1 MTPTGDRSAPAG
13 ALALHDTPKVPDLIY
28 DVGMHHGEDA
38 EFYLRKGFRVVG
50 FEADPDLVDEC
61 RQRLS
66 GFLASG
72 ALTIVEGAIVDADRP
87 DRNGERI
94 PFFKNLGLPAWNTTR
109 PEWASRNERLGSP
122 SRVIDVMPVSFEGA
136 LREHGVPYYLK
147 VDIEGDDLV
156 CIRALERFRERPDY
170 VSIESDKTS
179 FTRIQAEVALLAA
192 LGYSGF
198 QAVEQSSI
206 GGRAAPAAP
215 PHEGAYVAWT
225 FPPGASGPFGREL
238 GSRWLP
244 TGALLRRYWF
254 IRLGYSL
261 LGDTGV
267 MVPWSFRGA
276 RRLRDWASRAIGAVT
291 GAAVPGWFDTHARHR
306 QAAARA
312 GERETVSGGARSAP
326 RNHPAAVRHPP
337 GRPPSA

>member
-1 MTPTGDRSAPAG
+1 MTPPGDRGGSAG
-13 ALALHDTPKVPDLIY
+13 ALAQHDTPKVSDLIY

-50 FEADPDLVDEC
+50 FEADPDLAEEC

-72 ALTIVEGAIVDADRP
+72 ALTIVEGAIVDGDRA
-87 DRNGERI
+87 RLAGERI

-122 SRVIDVMPVSFEGA
+122 SRVIEVPPVSFEDA
-136 LREHGVPYYLK
+136 LRQHGVPYYLK
-147 VDIEGDDLV
+147 VDIEGDDLA
-156 CIRALERFRERPDY
+156 CISVLERFRERPDY

-179 FTRIQAEVALLAA
+179 FTRIQAEIALLAS

-198 QAVEQSSI
+198 LAVEQSAI

-215 PHEGAYVAWT
+215 PHEGTYVAWT

-238 GSRWLP
+238 GSRWLSRS
-244 TGALLRRYWF
+244 AVLRRYWF
-254 IRLGYSL
+254 IRVGYSL

-267 MVPWSFRGA
+267 MVPWTFRGA

-291 GAAVPGWFDTHARHR
+291 GAAVPGWFDTHARHS
-306 QAAARA
+306 QTVARA
-312 GERETVSGGARSAP
+312 E
-326 RNHPAAVRHPP
+326 
-337 GRPPSA
+337 GRPRA